1 MKRSKRAAPLA
12 VVLLLAV
19 YYYCGTGIF
28 FALLISAFTHEAGHI
43 AAIKLCGGS
52 ISDFRLD
59 ASGMTMSE
67 TGVYGIAAELF
78 CLLSGPA
85 AGIILAIFT
94 SKLNSAFA
102 SYISAVSFLLS
113 VYNLLPALPLDGG
126 RAVFCLLNSI
136 CGSETAGR
144 ILEVSGI
151 VTGTLLVAAG
161 IALMKTALLIAGI
174 WILIA
179 QTGIVKSLRLM

>member
-1 MKRSKRAAPLA
+1 MKRGKRAAPLA

-19 YYYCGTGIF
+19 YYYCGAVVF
-28 FALLISAFTHEAGHI
+28 FALLISAFTHEAGHA
-43 AAIKLCGGS
+43 AAINLCGGR

-59 ASGMTMSE
+59 ASGMSMCE
-67 TGVYGIAAELF
+67 TGVDGIAAELF

-85 AGIILAIFT
+85 TGLILAIFML
-94 SKLNSAFA
+94 KLNTDFA
-102 SYISAVSFLLS
+102 SYTCAVSILLS
-113 VYNLLPALPLDGG
+113 IYNLLPALPLDGG

-136 CGSETAGR
+136 CGSETANR

-179 QTGIVKSLRLM
+179 QTGIVKSMRLM